1 MSTNVVF
8 KMDSFWWAQFMAHFS
23 SIYSYEI
30 LISPD
35 SGPDATGVLSQFGLA
50 VRRSAGQHGR
60 FLSQR
65 CRFDSHGGY
74 IFISLMTRNKSMVTY
89 TWLTHHTWL
98 LSAHAWLFFKN
109 WNLFYK
115 SSVQLPSPSRG
126 PKISKIFVQN
136 IKLAFEIVFVGF

>member
-1 MSTNVVF
+1 
-8 KMDSFWWAQFMAHFS
+8 MAHFS

-35 SGPDATGVLSQFGLA
+35 SGPDATGVLSQSGLA

-74 IFISLMTRNKSMVTY
+74 IFIFLMTRNKSTGTY
-89 TWLTHHTWL
+89 
-98 LSAHAWLFFKN
+98 
-109 WNLFYK
+109 
-115 SSVQLPSPSRG
+115 
-126 PKISKIFVQN
+126 IFE
-136 IKLAFEIVFVGF
+136 KR